1 MLLPYTTLT
10 YYGSGAGALN
20 NAESS
25 ISPSLDIKANKK
37 LNAEVQG
44 GEIEP
49 FIKMTRALIQYL
61 DVTGIGELEL
71 SNWKKEG
78 RLALEVN
85 IGATP
90 SAFDIAQAVWKS
102 NASSLNTSGTM
113 GELLNGAGSA
123 GNPWITTIEGSY
135 TAGDILKLMIAV
147 LAGKTSINNNTVTF
161 RDINDTEDRIVAT
174 MDGSERTEIIKNI

>member
-10 YYGSGAGALN
+10 YYGTGAAAVN
-20 NAESS
+20 DAESS
-25 ISPSLDIKANKK
+25 ISPSLDIKANKR
-37 LNAEVQG
+37 LEAEFKG

-71 SNWKKEG
+71 ADWKKEG
-78 RLALEVN
+78 RMALDVS
-85 IGATP
+85 IGAVP

-102 NASSLNTSGTM
+102 NAASLNTTGTM
-113 GELLNGAGSA
+113 GELLNVAGSA
-123 GNPWITTIEGSY
+123 GNPWISTIEGTY

-147 LAGKTSINNNTVTF
+147 LAGKTSINDNVVTF

-174 MDGSERTEIIKNI
+174 MDGSERTTVIKNI